1 VFFVVFVVSAP
12 SMTMAAAGA
21 IRCLHSPNGDVQW
34 LRIHRAIHAAS
45 HQRIRVAIKTA
56 SEPSVFI
63 FIDN

>member
-1 VFFVVFVVSAP
+1 VASHEALVV
-12 SMTMAAAGA
+12 
-21 IRCLHSPNGDVQW
+21 L
-34 LRIHRAIHAAS
+34 HRAMRAAS